1 MAKSRGLG
9 RGLDALLAGNDPSPE
24 PTTARDR
31 LTTLRLTTLQPG
43 KYQPRS
49 NMHEEAILELADSI
63 RAQGV
68 IQPILVRPVGQD
80 RYEIIAGERRW
91 RAAQKAGLEEVPVVI
106 RDVADEAALAMA
118 LIENIQR
125 EDLNAIEEATGLN
138 RLIREFGMTHQ
149 MVADAVGRSRAAVS
163 NLLRLLDLPAA
174 VREMLASGAL
184 NMGHARAVLGLSADA
199 QLAVAHRASREGW
212 SVRDVERHVAR
223 ILSGS
228 ESAAPRTHP
237 KDRDIV
243 RLETDLSDRLGTRV
257 EISFGKRAGSGRVII
272 SYSSLEELDGLIER
286 FR

>member
-9 RGLDALLAGNDPSPE
+9 RGLDALLAGNDPPSD
-24 PTTARDR
+24 TSMARER
-31 LTTLRLTTLQPG
+31 LTTLRLAALQPG

-49 NMHEEAILELADSI
+49 NMHDEAIAELADSI

-68 IQPILVRPVGQD
+68 IQPILVRPIGPD

-91 RAAQKAGLEEVPVVI
+91 RAAQKAGLEEVPVVV
-106 RDVADEAALAMA
+106 RDVADDVALSMA

-125 EDLNAIEEATGLN
+125 EDLNAIEEAAGLQ

-149 MVADAVGRSRAAVS
+149 AVADAVGKSRAAVS
-163 NLLRLLDLPAA
+163 NLLRLLELPGT
-174 VREMLASGAL
+174 VRDMIGSGAL
-184 NMGHARAVLGLSADA
+184 DMGHARALLALPTA
-199 QLAVAHRASREGW
+199 EQMAVAHRAAHEGW

-223 ILSGS
+223 RLAKADSS
-228 ESAAPRTHP
+228 STPAKP
-237 KDRDIV
+237 KDRDIL

-257 EISFGKRAGSGRVII
+257 EISSGRRAGSGKMII
-272 SYSSLEELDGLIER
+272 SYDSLEQLDGLLER

>member
-9 RGLDALLAGNDPSPE
+9 RGLDALLAGDNLTPE
-24 PTTARDR
+24 PNQARDR
-31 LTTLRLTTLQPG
+31 LTTLRVAALQPG

-49 NMHEEAILELADSI
+49 NMQEAAILELADSI

-68 IQPILVRPVGQD
+68 IQPILVRPVAED

-91 RAAQKAGLEEVPVVI
+91 RAAQRAGLDEVPVLI

-125 EDLNAIEEATGLN
+125 EDLNAIEEATGLH

-149 MVADAVGRSRAAVS
+149 AVADAVGRSRAAVS
-163 NLLRLLDLPAA
+163 NLLRLLELPNS

-184 NMGHARAVLGLSADA
+184 DMGHARALLPLPADD
-199 QLAVAHRASREGW
+199 QLAVAHRAAQEGW
-212 SVRDVERHVAR
+212 SVRDVERHVVR
-223 ILSGS
+223 LLSRGG
-228 ESAAPRTHP
+228 SAAPSTRP

-257 EISFGKRAGSGRVII
+257 EISTGKRVGSGKMII
-272 SYSSLEELDGLIER
+272 SYDSLEQLDGLIER